1 MHGDLLDDIDID
13 IIVTL
18 QKAGRTKRG
27 VLADQVGLS
36 IPTISERLLKL
47 EQHGIIK
54 GYHAVLDPRRLGLG
68 VTAYIFLLSE
78 SSVHYPD
85 VIERAVKKEEVLECH
100 AITGEGSH
108 LLKVRV
114 VNMSHLEKLLS
125 EIQSWPGVKN
135 TTTDIVLSTAKETY
149 DLSLA
154 HLREKK

>member
-1 MHGDLLDDIDID
+1 MHGDLLDTIDID
-13 IIVTL
+13 IIETL

-27 VLADQVGLS
+27 ELADQVGLS

-54 GYHAVLDPRRLGLG
+54 GYHAVLDPRKLGLE
-68 VTAYIFLLSE
+68 VTAYIFLVSE
-78 SSVHYPD
+78 SSLHYPD
-85 VIERAVKKEEVLECH
+85 VIERAVKKEEILECH

-114 VNMSHLEKLLS
+114 ANMSRLERLLS
-125 EIQSWPGVKN
+125 EVQSWPGVKN
-135 TTTDIVLSTAKETY
+135 TTTDIVLSTAKETS